1 MAGRILVTGSSGFVG
16 GALGARLRAAGWAVT
31 GLSRGAP
38 RDGACD
44 VHVAHDL
51 TRPLP
56 ADLGRFDAIV
66 HCAALAS
73 PWASPAAYEAA
84 NVTGLRHMLEFAA
97 ASGAGRFVFLSST
110 SVHYRFGDSVG
121 MSGEEPWPERPINL
135 YAASKRRGEAMVR
148 ASDLP
153 WTIVRPRAVFGPG
166 DTVVFPR
173 ILQAASRGMLPRL
186 RRSDGVRPVADLLYI
201 DNLTWFLQRVLE
213 LGAPGVFDISD
224 GRPREIEAMLDEVL
238 TTLGLPL
245 PAREVNVGTAMAL
258 ARALEFVSATFQG
271 WKEPPVTRFGVSS
284 LAYSRT
290 VDVTRAR
297 ALAGEPPVSQ
307 EEGMAAFVAWQKAQ
321 AA

>member
-1 MAGRILVTGSSGFVG
+1 MAARILVTGTSGFVG
-16 GALGARLRAAGWAVT
+16 GALSARLRREGYDVT
-31 GLSRGAP
+31 GVSRREA

-44 VHVAHDL
+44 VCLRHDL
-51 TRPLP
+51 TTPLP
-56 ADLGRFDAIV
+56 TDLGRFDAVV

-73 PWASPAAYEAA
+73 PWAAPSAYEAA
-84 NVTGLRHMLEFAA
+84 NITALRNVLDFAR
-97 ASGAGRFVFLSST
+97 ASGSGRFVFLSST

-121 MSGEEPWPERPINL
+121 MSGEEPWSDPPINL

-148 ASDLP
+148 DSGLR

-173 ILQAASRGMLPRL
+173 ILEAARRGMLPRL
-186 RRSDGVRPVADLLYI
+186 RRADGVRPVADLLFI

-213 LGAPGVFDISD
+213 LDTDGVFDISD
-224 GRPREIEAMLDEVL
+224 GRPREIEGMLDEVL
-238 TTLGLPL
+238 GRLGLP
-245 PAREVNVGTAMAL
+245 PPTREVNVGTAMAM
-258 ARALEFVSATFQG
+258 ARVLEFVSAAFQN
-271 WKEPPVTRFGVSS
+271 WAEPAVTRFGVSS

-290 VDVTRAR
+290 VDVSRAR

-307 EEGMAAFVAWQKAQ
+307 DDGMAAFVAWQKAQ